1 MSELDRQFKKFN
13 TILLVVN
20 SFMIV
25 FSLLIGE
32 VAGAGVFMGFAGI
45 NLIGIFANRFIE
57 DTISFLNKVVNL
69 FGGFKTFQYIC
80 IMSDEKI
87 FWLEEFTEGAA
98 TGGFFVR
105 NTLKEFIKK
114 LEDDGKKL
122 SA

>member
-1 MSELDRQFKKFN
+1 MNELDRQFKKFN

-69 FGGFKTFQYIC
+69 FGGFKTF
-80 IMSDEKI
+80 
-87 FWLEEFTEGAA
+87 
-98 TGGFFVR
+98 
-105 NTLKEFIKK
+105 
-114 LEDDGKKL
+114 
-122 SA
+122 

>member
-1 MSELDRQFKKFN
+1 MNELDRQFKKFN

-57 DTISFLNKVVNL
+57 DTI
-69 FGGFKTFQYIC
+69 
-80 IMSDEKI
+80 
-87 FWLEEFTEGAA
+87 
-98 TGGFFVR
+98 
-105 NTLKEFIKK
+105 
-114 LEDDGKKL
+114 KL
-122 SA
+122 SIYLAVSKLFSIFVL

>member
-32 VAGAGVFMGFAGI
+32 VAGAGVFMSFAAI

-69 FGGFKTFQYIC
+69 FGGFKTF
-80 IMSDEKI
+80 
-87 FWLEEFTEGAA
+87 
-98 TGGFFVR
+98 
-105 NTLKEFIKK
+105 
-114 LEDDGKKL
+114 
-122 SA
+122 

>member
-45 NLIGIFANRFIE
+45 NLIGIFGNRFIE

-69 FGGFKTFQYIC
+69 FGGFKTF
-80 IMSDEKI
+80 
-87 FWLEEFTEGAA
+87 
-98 TGGFFVR
+98 
-105 NTLKEFIKK
+105 
-114 LEDDGKKL
+114 
-122 SA
+122 

>member
-13 TILLVVN
+13 TMLLVVN

-69 FGGFKTFQYIC
+69 FGGFKTF
-80 IMSDEKI
+80 
-87 FWLEEFTEGAA
+87 
-98 TGGFFVR
+98 
-105 NTLKEFIKK
+105 
-114 LEDDGKKL
+114 
-122 SA
+122 

>member
-1 MSELDRQFKKFN
+1 MNELDRQFKKFN

-32 VAGAGVFMGFAGI
+32 VTGAGVFMGFAGI

-69 FGGFKTFQYIC
+69 FGGFKTF
-80 IMSDEKI
+80 
-87 FWLEEFTEGAA
+87 
-98 TGGFFVR
+98 
-105 NTLKEFIKK
+105 
-114 LEDDGKKL
+114 
-122 SA
+122 

>member
-69 FGGFKTFQYIC
+69 FGGFKTF
-80 IMSDEKI
+80 
-87 FWLEEFTEGAA
+87 
-98 TGGFFVR
+98 
-105 NTLKEFIKK
+105 
-114 LEDDGKKL
+114 
-122 SA
+122 